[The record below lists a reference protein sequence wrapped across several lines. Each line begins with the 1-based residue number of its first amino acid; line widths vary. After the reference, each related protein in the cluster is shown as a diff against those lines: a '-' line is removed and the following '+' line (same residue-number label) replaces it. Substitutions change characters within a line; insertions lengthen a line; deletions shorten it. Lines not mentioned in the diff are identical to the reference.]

1 MRTLI
6 LLIWC
11 FQSILFS
18 QQWIRIN
25 QLGYTPDSKKI
36 AVLVSKNQSSTPTI
50 FTIHNALTDET
61 IYRSRSI
68 KNYDSFGAFL
78 STYRLDFSDFSKQ
91 GSFYI
96 CVDSTR
102 SPFFRISDNI
112 YQGTA
117 DFLLNYM
124 RQQRSGYNP
133 YLKDSCH
140 TDDGFIIYHPTLDS
154 THIDVSGGWHDA
166 SDYLQYVT
174 TSATATYQMMF
185 AYQQHPKAFGDLYDK
200 DGHPGK
206 NGIPDILDEAKWGLD
221 WLVKMNPQPEMFF
234 NQIADDRDH
243 RGFRLPTEDTVN
255 YGSGKERP
263 VYFITGKPQGIYQ
276 HKNRTTG
283 VSSTVAKFS
292 SSFGLGSELL
302 KQYYPDFAML
312 LNEKSIDAYEFAKKF
327 PGVSQTAP
335 CGAPYF
341 YEEENWVDDMQL
353 ASAQLYSNTGTNVYL
368 SDAVTYGNLEP
379 TTPWLGADTARH
391 YEWFP
396 FVNLG
401 HYLVAKNSKNNSKEF
416 IAHLRTGIE
425 KIYQRGKSNAFQFGI
440 PFIWCSNNYVSSFL
454 TQVYLYRSLTN
465 DDTYLEMESSL
476 RDWLFGCNPWG
487 TSMIYG
493 LPSFGDT
500 PTDPHSAFT
509 HVYNYPINGGL
520 IDGPVRASIFNQH
533 KRYIRLT
540 KADPYKEFQSDLAVY
555 HDDWGDYTN
564 NEPTMDG
571 TASLTMYLSSLESK
585 KDNGHTEQVPTF
597 SVGTR
602 RSMISYG
609 GITRFDTTKK
619 EIHLVFTG
627 HEFADGGKIILST
640 LKKHKIKASFFF
652 TGDFYRTKQFSQLI
666 QQLKKEGHYLGA
678 HSDKHLLYASWEKRD
693 SLLIDKAMFT
703 EDIKNNYKEM
713 KKFGIISSD
722 AQFFLPPY
730 EWYNQTISNWTNELG
745 LELINF
751 SSGTTSNADYTTPDM
766 ANYISSDSIAARIF
780 RYESN
785 SSNGLNGFLL
795 LSHIGTSGKRTDK
808 FYHKLD
814 GLITELKKRGYS
826 FKRL

>member
-1 MRTLI
+1 MKTFII
-6 LLIWC
+6 LLFC
-11 FQSILFS
+11 CQAALFS

-25 QLGYTPDSKKI
+25 QLGFTPDSKKV
-36 AVLVSKNQSSTPTI
+36 AVLVCKNQRSSPSS
-50 FTIHNALTDET
+50 FTVRNALTDD
-61 IYRSRSI
+61 IVYRSFDLKS
-68 KNYDSFGAFL
+68 YSSYGPFE
-78 STYRLDFSDFSKQ
+78 STFRLDFCDFSKI
-91 GSFYI
+91 GTFYI
-96 CVDSTR
+96 QIDSVR
-102 SPFFRISDNI
+102 SPLFKISESVYN
-112 YQGTA
+112 GSA

-140 TDDGFIIYHPTLDS
+140 TNDGFIIYHPTLDS
-154 THIDVSGGWHDA
+154 THIDASGGWHDA

-185 AYQQHPKAFGDLYDK
+185 AYQQNPRAFNDLYDK
-200 DGHPGK
+200 HGNPGS

-243 RGFRLPTEDTVN
+243 RGFRLPTEDTVY
-255 YGSGKERP
+255 YGKGKERP
-263 VYFITGKPQGIYQ
+263 VYFIDGKPQGIYQ
-276 HKNRTTG
+276 NKNRTTG
-283 VSSTVAKFS
+283 VASTVAKFS
-292 SSFGLGSELL
+292 SSFALGSELL
-302 KQYYPDFAML
+302 KHYYPDFSL
-312 LNEKSIDAYEFAKKF
+312 LLKKKSAEAYEFAKKY

-353 ASAQLYSNTGTNVYL
+353 ASAQLYNNTRSDNYL
-368 SDAVTYGNLEP
+368 ADAVHYGNQEP

-401 HYLVAKNSKNNSKEF
+401 HYLVAKNSKADSKQF
-416 IAHLRTGIE
+416 IAHLRKGIE
-425 KIYQRGKSNAFQFGI
+425 KVYQRGKSNAFQFGI
-440 PFIWCSNNYVSSFL
+440 PFIWCSNNLVSSFL
-454 TQVYLYRSLTN
+454 TQLYLYRTLTHDN
-465 DDTYLEMESSL
+465 SYIEMESSL
-476 RDWLFGCNPWG
+476 RDWLFGCNPWA

-493 LPSFGDT
+493 LPAYGDT

-509 HVYNYPINGGL
+509 HVHNFPINGGL
-520 IDGPVRASIFNQH
+520 IDGPVKSSIFNQH
-533 KRYIRLT
+533 KKYIRLT
-540 KADPYKEFQSDLAVY
+540 KADPYAEFQSDLAVY

-585 KDNGHTEQVPTF
+585 KRNSHTEQLPMSSTEM
-597 SVGTR
+597 R
-602 RSMISYG
+602 RSMTSYG
-609 GITRFDTTKK
+609 GITRFDTRKK
-619 EIHLVFTG
+619 EIYLVFTG
-627 HEFADGGKIILST
+627 HEFAEGGNIILKT
-640 LKKHKIKASFFF
+640 LQKHKIKASFFF
-652 TGDFYRTKQFSQLI
+652 TGDFYRTKKFSSLI
-666 QQLKKEGHYLGA
+666 KQIKTNGHYLGA

-693 SLLIDKAMFT
+693 SLLVDKTVFT
-703 EDIKNNYKEM
+703 EDLKNNYKEM
-713 KKFGIISSD
+713 KKFGIISSV

-745 LELINF
+745 LELVNF
-751 SSGTTSNADYTTPDM
+751 TPGTSSNADYTTPDM
-766 ANYISSDSIAARIF
+766 ANYVSSDSIVTRIL

-795 LSHIGTSGKRTDK
+795 LSHIGTSEKRTDK
-808 FYHKLD
+808 FYKKLD
-814 GLITELKKRGYS
+814 GLIAELKKRGYRFS
-826 FKRL
+826 RL

>member
-1 MRTLI
+1 MKSLLFLI
-6 LLIWC
+6 CC
-11 FQSILFS
+11 FQSILIS

-25 QLGYTPDSKKI
+25 QLGYTPDSKKV
-36 AVLVSKNQSSTPTI
+36 AVLVCKNLRTSPAS
-50 FTIHNALTDET
+50 FTVHNSLTDE
-61 IYRSRSI
+61 IVYRSFDLKS
-68 KNYDSFGAFL
+68 YSEYGPFV
-78 STYRLDFSDFSKQ
+78 STFRLDFSIFNKE
-91 GSFYI
+91 GSFYLLI
-96 CVDSTR
+96 DSTR
-102 SPFFRISDNI
+102 SPAFRIAPTI
-112 YQGTA
+112 YDGTA

-140 TDDGFIIYHPTLDS
+140 SQDGFIIYHPTLDS
-154 THIDVSGGWHDA
+154 THINVSGGWHDA

-174 TSATATYQMMF
+174 TSATAIYQMMF
-185 AYQQHPKAFGDLYDK
+185 AYQQHPNAFSDLYDK
-200 DGHPGK
+200 DGHAGK

-255 YGSGKERP
+255 YGRGKERP
-263 VYFITGKPQGIYQ
+263 VYFINGKPQGIYQ

-283 VSSTVAKFS
+283 VASTVAKFS
-292 SSFGLGSELL
+292 SSFALGSELL
-302 KQYYPDFAML
+302 NQYYPDFTL
-312 LNEKSIDAYEFAKKF
+312 LLKEKSIDAYDFAKKF

-353 ASAQLYSNTGTNVYL
+353 ASAQLYSNSGRNDYL
-368 SDAVTYGNLEP
+368 SDAVTFGNQEP

-401 HYLVAKNSKNNSKEF
+401 HYLIAKNSKNNFKEF
-416 IAHLRTGIE
+416 VTHLREGIE

-454 TQVYLYRSLTN
+454 TQLYLYRSLTN
-465 DDTYLEMESSL
+465 DNRYLEMESSL

-540 KADPYKEFQSDLAVY
+540 KTDPYAEFQSDIAVY

-585 KDNGHTEQVPTF
+585 KQDIHIELRSEGTSR
-597 SVGTR
+597 SVINQGA
-602 RSMISYG
+602 IV
-609 GITRFDTTKK
+609 RFDTTKK
-619 EIHLVFTG
+619 EIYLIFTG
-627 HEFADGGKIILST
+627 HEFADGGKTILAA
-640 LKKHKIKASFFF
+640 LKNQKIKASFFF
-652 TGDFYRTKQFSQLI
+652 TGDFYRTKQFSSLI
-666 QQLKKEGHYLGA
+666 KQLKKEGHYLGA
-678 HSDKHLLYASWEKRD
+678 HSDKHLLYAPWEKRD
-693 SLLIDKAMFT
+693 SLLIDKQLFT
-703 EDIKNNYKEM
+703 DDLKNNYKEM
-713 KKFGIISSD
+713 KRFDINSSE

-745 LELINF
+745 MKLVNF
-751 SSGTTSNADYTTPDM
+751 TSGTSSNADYTTPDM
-766 ANYISSDSIAARIF
+766 INYVPTDSIVTRIL
-780 RYESN
+780 RYETN
-785 SSNGLNGFLL
+785 STNGLNGFLL
-795 LSHIGTSGKRTDK
+795 LSHIGTSEKRTDK
-808 FYHKLD
+808 FYHKLNR
-814 GLITELKKRGYS
+814 LITGLKKRGYS